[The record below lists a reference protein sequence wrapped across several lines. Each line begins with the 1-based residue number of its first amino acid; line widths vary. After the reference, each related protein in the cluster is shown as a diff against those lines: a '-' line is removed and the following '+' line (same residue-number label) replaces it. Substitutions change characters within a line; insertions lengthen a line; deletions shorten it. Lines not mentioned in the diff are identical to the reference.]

1 MSKEKYHIFYNE
13 HHNKLPIFVHPWYL
27 DAVCNDGGWNACIVE
42 EKSKIIAVLPYFI
55 KKKYG
60 FHYITMPHFVKMM
73 GPFFANALTLSEQHD
88 VMEKLILQLPKVDA
102 FTQNFYYNITNWLPF
117 YWNDYQQTTRYSY
130 LLDVSDLDEV
140 YHNIHRK
147 RRRYIEKAAEQGLQV
162 VINNDAELFYKV
174 NKMSFDRQKIKI
186 PYTFEAFQRHD
197 EALAAH
203 EARQI
208 FMAQDVGG
216 RVHSVVYLIWDAQS
230 SYFHIAGD
238 DPDLRNSGAGILL
251 IWEVIKYTKE
261 KLNLNTFDF
270 EGSMIPNV
278 EYIRRQFGA
287 VQTPYFTI
295 TKYDSGILALARRI
309 RAYF

>member
-13 HHNKLPIFVHPWYL
+13 HQNKLPIFVYPWYL
-27 DAVCNDGGWNACIVE
+27 DAVCKEGEWNACIVE
-42 EKSKIIAVLPYFI
+42 EKNQIIAVLPYFI

-60 FHYITMPHFVKMM
+60 FHYTTMPHFVKFM
-73 GPFFANALTLSEQHD
+73 GPFFANELTLSEQHD

-102 FTQNFYYNITNWLPF
+102 FTQNFYYNIINWLPF

-130 LLDVSDLDEV
+130 QLELTDLNQV
-140 YHNIHRK
+140 FNNINRK
-147 RRRYIEKAAEQGLQV
+147 RRRYIEKAEEQHLQV
-162 VINNDAELFYKV
+162 LLNNDAALFYKV
-174 NKMSFDRQKIKI
+174 NKMSFDRQRIKI
-186 PYTFEAFQRHD
+186 PYTFEQFKQHD

-203 EARQI
+203 DARQI
-208 FMAQDVGG
+208 FFAKDTEG
-216 RVHSVVYLIWDAQS
+216 RVHSAVYLIWDARS

-238 DPDLRNSGAGILL
+238 DPDWRNSGAGIFL

-270 EGSMIPNV
+270 EGSMIQNV

-287 VQTPYFTI
+287 RQVPYFTI
-295 TKYDSGILALARRI
+295 SKYNSSLLQFIRTIRRKI
-309 RAYF
+309 